1 MAPLR
6 SPKQP
11 LAIRGG
17 FGKTLKRPRTPTI
30 TSPGQ
35 HVLALAHPEIIE
47 TCLMSSKPVQVTRAF
62 ENIFM
67 FWSRQ
72 DQKLNSNPDMPAA
85 LRHFLLLCAVMSSCK
100 AVGNL
105 PFNDAFHEIYNW
117 EIPSSDLG
125 DIYSSSVTDQPVY
138 LDYAFSAPSIATNQE
153 AQARAL
159 TASRG
164 LVRTLPEK
172 FEPGPS
178 NILHGSRDNVKI
190 PAIPKR
196 PTGVASQSA
205 EREGQKDVLNLTPE
219 VVRLQPKKIKLGR
232 GPVNPL
238 VTNAA
243 EAVPERDP
251 TSKTGETS
259 KEADGWAWSLTGTGL
274 SQAIDR
280 TRPQSESH
288 EGALTDRSAGSD
300 YVITQGADSDSSRD
314 TNQYSQSR
322 PVAKSRPPR
331 RPIKRR
337 TRLLKSLLA

>member
-1 MAPLR
+1 
-6 SPKQP
+6 
-11 LAIRGG
+11 
-17 FGKTLKRPRTPTI
+17 
-30 TSPGQ
+30 
-35 HVLALAHPEIIE
+35 
-47 TCLMSSKPVQVTRAF
+47 
-62 ENIFM
+62 
-67 FWSRQ
+67 
-72 DQKLNSNPDMPAA
+72 
-85 LRHFLLLCAVMSSCK
+85 MSSCK

-190 PAIPKR
+190 VHQTSGQADVPMIGVDVISPSTPGNQPAIPKR